1 MGYRGKL
8 TERARARDLRA
19 AGWTMPDIAA
29 ELGVSRGSVSTW
41 TRDIEVVVRRRPS
54 PRAPNRL
61 QQAKAAEVAAGLAS
75 GRQRIGDLSDRDL
88 LVAGTALYA
97 GEGAKTDGSVRF
109 ANSDP
114 GMVAMFCTW
123 LRTCFEIDESRLRVR
138 LYLHEGLDL
147 DAAQSFWSDLTGI
160 PPSQFTAPYRA
171 VPDPSIRRSKHPM
184 GCPSVVYSCSR
195 THREVMGLV
204 HALLPSTSRIP
215 G

>member
-1 MGYRGKL
+1 VGYRGKL
-8 TERARARDLRA
+8 AERAKARELRA

-29 ELGVSRGSVSTW
+29 ELGVSRGSVSAW
-41 TRDIEVVVRRRPS
+41 TRDIEVVVHRRAS

-61 QQAKAAEVAAGLAS
+61 QRAKAAEVEAGLAA
-75 GRQRIGDLSDRDL
+75 GRQRIGELSDRDL

-114 GMVAMFCTW
+114 RMVAMFCTW
-123 LRTCFEIDESRLRVR
+123 LRTCFSIDEARLRVR

-147 DAAQSFWSDLTGI
+147 DAAESFWAELTGI
-160 PPSQFTAPYRA
+160 PRAQFTAPYRA
-171 VPDPSIRRSKHPM
+171 APDPSIRRSKHPM

-195 THREVMGLV
+195 THRAIMGLV
-204 HALLPSTSRIP
+204 HALLPSTSQIP